1 MKLLTATTLALSL
14 CAGTV
19 LPVAAENVVGT
30 VKAWQYM
37 QADG

>member
-1 MKLLTATTLALSL
+1 MKLLTTTALALCL

-30 VKAWQYM
+30 VKA
-37 QADG
+37 